1 MRSGAGVCW
10 QICCSAIFP
19 SADSTWPDIAK
30 TALKRKAP
38 THEDN
43 VKPFKSIRR
52 GCQRTGSRAAVP
64 RVQSDKNLLMATQL
78 ETFAECRIYRHPA
91 TSYVF
96 CYTQLT
102 KQERSAKLINASLGR
117 IYWLGEFHTSGLG
130 VYFLKHKLVCS
141 NRKQNFIIVYACYAM
156 NRRRAFK
163 CPAVSVI

>member
-1 MRSGAGVCW
+1 MSQRPLPTL
-10 QICCSAIFP
+10 I
-19 SADSTWPDIAK
+19 IASYGRMSRK
-30 TALKRKAP
+30 TTPLRLKAP
-38 THEDN
+38 THKDN

-102 KQERSAKLINASLGR
+102 KQERSAKLINAFLGR

-163 CPAVSVI
+163 CFRRRILRYIGRG

>member
-1 MRSGAGVCW
+1 MGECQGKPHPCALRHQRIRTMSNRSRAYGAAARELAAAPLYQGCNQIKTCW
-10 QICCSAIFP
+10 WQRNWRLLP
-19 SADSTWPDIAK
+19 SAAFTDILRQAM
-30 TALKRKAP
+30 
-38 THEDN
+38 
-43 VKPFKSIRR
+43 F
-52 GCQRTGSRAAVP
+52 
-64 RVQSDKNLLMATQL
+64 
-78 ETFAECRIYRHPA
+78 
-91 TSYVF
+91 F

-102 KQERSAKLINASLGR
+102 KQERSAKLINAFLGR

>member
-1 MRSGAGVCW
+1 MLQRPLPTL
-10 QICCSAIFP
+10 I
-19 SADSTWPDIAK
+19 IASYGRMSRK
-30 TALKRKAP
+30 TTPLRLKAP
-38 THEDN
+38 THKDN

-102 KQERSAKLINASLGR
+102 KQERSAKLINAFLGR

>member
-1 MRSGAGVCW
+1 MGECQGKPHPC
-10 QICCSAIFP
+10 
-19 SADSTWPDIAK
+19 
-30 TALKRKAP
+30 ALR
-38 THEDN
+38 HQR
-43 VKPFKSIRR
+43 IRTMSNR
-52 GCQRTGSRAAVP
+52 SRAYGAAARELAAAPLYQGKRIVTEG
-64 RVQSDKNLLMATQL
+64 RAFGIHLLMATQL

-102 KQERSAKLINASLGR
+102 KQERSAKLINAFLGR